1 MNEQIGKHIYSGGMF
16 SPEERWLVLDVE
28 NTVSHRDNKLHLDPF
43 EEGNRL
49 VLVGCKWMSSQQLV
63 HSEIITFDH
72 AEKKPS
78 MTDVLQPLL
87 DKTDVLVMHN
97 ASHDL
102 MWLRECGFKYDGK
115 IHDTLLVEYILQ
127 KGNKLP
133 LSLEAVAE
141 RYDLSV
147 KKQDT
152 LKKHLS
158 EGKSVRDVPY
168 DELCE
173 YLQADLDVTT
183 ELFKKQKEV
192 ISLPENASLCKTL
205 ELTNEMCDLLVKI
218 HSRGFNIDR
227 QKLAEVE
234 QEFTAEKAKIEEE
247 LKGYV
252 IQLVGDTPVNLNAP
266 EQLSS
271 IIYSR
276 KPKDKAIWRNFFND
290 RMKPSEYRLEVSKNS
305 DLQYKTKA
313 VKCRECSGAGRKRMK
328 LKSGKMGKAVRIC
341 KPCNGQGYNYNST
354 GQIAGLKFNA
364 PNAGWISAHGWS
376 TGKDKLEYLEG
387 IAKNKGMKLAQEFLS
402 KVRRLSALDTYL
414 SSFVLGIKIFTKQ
427 DGLLHTRLVQHQ
439 TATGR
444 LASREPNLQN
454 MPRGGTFPI
463 KKVFIS
469 RWNGG
474 KILEADFAQLEFRT
488 AAFLSQDKIAIKEII
503 EGFDVHSYTAK
514 VISESG
520 QNTTRQEAKAHTFAP
535 LFGASGYGRT
545 APEATYYKKFTEKY
559 QGIANWH
566 KSLANEAV
574 NTKRIVTP
582 TGRQFAFPDVKRRMN
597 GSVTEFTKI
606 KNYPVQS
613 LATADIVPVV
623 LLLIERM
630 MRGQQMKSVI
640 VNTVHDSIVIDV
652 HPDEIPQVIQ
662 LIKDAGQLIEGE
674 IKNWWN
680 IDMNVPMELDSKIGD
695 NWLDTNEI

>member
-1 MNEQIGKHIYSGGMF
+1 MFSEDTHEQIGKEIYSGGLYTQ
-16 SPEERWLVLDVE
+16 EDRWLVLDVE

-49 VLVGCKWMSSQQLV
+49 VLVGCKWSNG
-63 HSEIITFDH
+63 SEIITFDH
-72 AEKKPS
+72 SESPSKK
-78 MTDVLQPLL
+78 TELLQPLL
-87 DKTDVLVMHN
+87 DKTDILVMHN

-115 IHDTLLVEYILQ
+115 LYDTMLAEYILQ

-141 RYDLSV
+141 RHELNV

-152 LKKHLS
+152 LKNYLKS
-158 EGKSVRDVPY
+158 GTSVRDIPY
-168 DELCE
+168 EELCE
-173 YLQADLDVTT
+173 YLQADLDVTAQLYKSQQDILSKS
-183 ELFKKQKEV
+183 ENH
-192 ISLPENASLCKTL
+192 SLEKTL
-205 ELTNEMCDLLVKI
+205 GLTHLLCDLLVKV
-218 HSRGFNIDR
+218 HARGFNID
-227 QKLAEVE
+227 QEKLEEVKR
-234 QEFTAEKAKIEEE
+234 EFTAEKAEIEEQ

-252 IQLVGDTPVNLNAP
+252 VQLVGDTPVNLNAP

-276 KPKDKAIWRNFFND
+276 KPKDKSVWRNFFND
-290 RMKPSEYRLEVSKNS
+290 RMKSSEYRLEVSKNS
-305 DLQYKTKA
+305 DLIYKTKA
-313 VKCRECSGAGRKRMK
+313 VRCRECSGAGRKRMK

-341 KPCNGQGYNYNST
+341 KPCNGEGYNYNST
-354 GQIAGLKFNA
+354 GQVAGLKFNA
-364 PNAGWISAHGWS
+364 PNANWISAHGWS

-387 IAKNKGMKLAQEFLS
+387 IARNKGMKVAEDFLS

-469 RWNGG
+469 RWKGG

-488 AAFLSQDKIAIKEII
+488 AAFLSQDKIAIKEIK

-514 VISESG
+514 IISEAG

-545 APEATYYKKFTEKY
+545 APEAAYYKQFTEKY
-559 QGIANWH
+559 KGIANWH

-597 GSVTEFTKI
+597 GSVTEFTRI

-630 MRGQQMKSVI
+630 MRQANLNSLI

-652 HPDEIPQVIQ
+652 HPDEVDLVIQ
-662 LIKDAGQLIEGE
+662 LIKDAGNSIEAE
-674 IKNWWN
+674 IKNWWD

-695 NWLDTNEI
+695 NWLDTKDI